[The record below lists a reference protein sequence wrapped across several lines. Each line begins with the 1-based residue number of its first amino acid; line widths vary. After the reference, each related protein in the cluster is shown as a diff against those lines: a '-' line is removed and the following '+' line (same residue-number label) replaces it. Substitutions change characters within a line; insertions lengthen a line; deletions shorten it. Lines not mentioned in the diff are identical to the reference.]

1 MEPCLWSRRRRTL
14 RAKRTFTSQN
24 RAAFL
29 FLAPSVAGTV
39 VFTLI
44 PFGAVI
50 AEAFT
55 GMADGT
61 FAGLENFILVV
72 HNAAFRLA
80 AKNTLRFMAVCIPLL
95 MAVSLWTAVL
105 VKTAADR
112 SGVFKTTMLLPMAVP
127 VASVVCL
134 WKVMFHPQGLL
145 NQLLGNTGG
154 AGIDFMR
161 RKSAFLVLVFTTWCC
176 GWPVWTESQGNFT
189 RRPRWT
195 EPGPGRNSAT
205 LRRRG

>member
-1 MEPCLWSRRRRTL
+1 M
-14 RAKRTFTSQN
+14 
-24 RAAFL
+24 
-29 FLAPSVAGTV
+29 
-39 VFTLI
+39 FTLI

-105 VKTAADR
+105 VKAAADR

-127 VASVVCL
+127 VASVGLPLEGGVSSSGAVKSASGEHR
-134 WKVMFHPQGLL
+134 WRRYRFHAAEKRVP
-145 NQLLGNTGG
+145 G
-154 AGIDFMR
+154 AGIYLYLE
-161 RKSAFLVLVFTTWCC
+161 K
-176 GWPVWTESQGNFT
+176 
-189 RRPRWT
+189 
-195 EPGPGRNSAT
+195 
-205 LRRRG
+205 

>member
-1 MEPCLWSRRRRTL
+1 M
-14 RAKRTFTSQN
+14 
-24 RAAFL
+24 
-29 FLAPSVAGTV
+29 
-39 VFTLI
+39 FTLI

-105 VKTAADR
+105 VKAAADR

-134 WKVMFHPQGLL
+134 W
-145 NQLLGNTGG
+145 
-154 AGIDFMR
+154 
-161 RKSAFLVLVFTTWCC
+161 
-176 GWPVWTESQGNFT
+176 
-189 RRPRWT
+189 
-195 EPGPGRNSAT
+195 
-205 LRRRG
+205 